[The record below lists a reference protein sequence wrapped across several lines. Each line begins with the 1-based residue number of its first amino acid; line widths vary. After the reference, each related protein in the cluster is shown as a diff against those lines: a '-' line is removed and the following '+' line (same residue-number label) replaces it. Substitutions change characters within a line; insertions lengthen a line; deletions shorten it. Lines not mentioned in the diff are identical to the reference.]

1 MTSTEPELV
10 SARPVIT
17 AVVRGVVPVAE
28 LRGFFDASFRA
39 LAEVIAGQQVGVLGP
54 AFALFRG
61 PVGGT
66 ADLEVGFPVE
76 RAPRPEGDVR
86 ASALP
91 GGRVAR
97 MTHRGSFGGLG
108 ASWDRLQRWL
118 REQGLSPSAQR
129 WESYVTE
136 PTPHLDPRDLRT
148 ELHWRVEEQVDR
160 DVMRPTRRVDL
171 AATSP
176 W

>member
-1 MTSTEPELV
+1 
-10 SARPVIT
+10 
-17 AVVRGVVPVAE
+17 
-28 LRGFFDASFRA
+28 
-39 LAEVIAGQQVGVLGP
+39 VIAGQQVGVLGP

-97 MTHRGSFGGLG
+97 MTHRGSFDGLG

-136 PTPHLDPRDLRT
+136 PTPRTWTRGTCAPNSTGGWRSRSTGMSCARPVESTWLQHPRGDMST
-148 ELHWRVEEQVDR
+148 
-160 DVMRPTRRVDL
+160 
-171 AATSP
+171 
-176 W
+176 